1 MNEGE
6 KNPNTQL
13 NEKTDAE
20 IKKNQQVKHYKLD
33 IFVNLLNLIL
43 ILSSLRVFWCETNE
57 WMVYRQQQIHN
68 LILKCT

>member
-20 IKKNQQVKHYKLD
+20 IKKKQQVKHYKLD

-57 WMVYRQQQIHN
+57 
-68 LILKCT
+68 

>member
-20 IKKNQQVKHYKLD
+20 IKK
-33 IFVNLLNLIL
+33 
-43 ILSSLRVFWCETNE
+43 ETTSKTLQTR
-57 WMVYRQQQIHN
+57 YFR
-68 LILKCT
+68 